1 MKLSFLAALLAL
13 VSLAAAVQLPS
24 DHIQIAPL
32 PGKMAL
38 SGATSDSAK
47 AIDATNPE
55 LTKPVRWDMAAL
67 GYYNSEKATIDQ
79 DVEAPAGVPE
89 KLLNFSTSQPIDL
102 NKTSVG
108 GLGNLANMTIINE
121 TMVWL

>member
-1 MKLSFLAALLAL
+1 MKLSFLAALFAL
-13 VSLAAAVQLPS
+13 VSLAVATLPS
-24 DHIQIAPL
+24 DLVQVAPL

-38 SGATSDSAK
+38 SGATSCSAK

-67 GYYNSEKATIDQ
+67 GYYNSEKVTIDQ
-79 DVEAPAGVPE
+79 DAEAPAGVPE
-89 KLLNFSTSQPIDL
+89 KLLNFSTSPPLDL